1 MLTIFNLL
9 VFTTNEFIVIRYP
22 LHYRRYVRRKTVL
35 ATLSCCWVVSV
46 IMGLGLLV
54 PPSSPYLPTTDEKP
68 WHIDIATLSMLMIS
82 LLCFLVLAI
91 VVVCYAFILRTIR
104 QFKEENGTLNNE
116 DTRRVHRSSKKASYE
131 SAQVYFYVIGTVL
144 IVDLLFL
151 CPYSGI
157 QLVAFLHINHLIEI
171 THSST
176 LIRWWL
182 QVFIGVHS
190 VCQPL
195 CYFRMTE
202 FRRLACCLP
211 RMPWNRSRS
220 FSQLN
225 RSYAN
230 TRSVIRDEDLLE
242 PPESPLNSEPLLVKE
257 RISPALEISLS
268 DAWPRKKSTSF
279 RTISNGTQ
287 EQKKAVA
294 NNVQLEMDA
303 ISYGSKLSD
312 L

>member
-1 MLTIFNLL
+1 MP
-9 VFTTNEFIVIRYP
+9 VFRHFR
-22 LHYRRYVRRKTVL
+22 
-35 ATLSCCWVVSV
+35 
-46 IMGLGLLV
+46 
-54 PPSSPYLPTTDEKP
+54 
-68 WHIDIATLSMLMIS
+68 
-82 LLCFLVLAI
+82 LC
-91 VVVCYAFILRTIR
+91 
-104 QFKEENGTLNNE
+104 
-116 DTRRVHRSSKKASYE
+116 
-131 SAQVYFYVIGTVL
+131 
-144 IVDLLFL
+144 
-151 CPYSGI
+151 
-157 QLVAFLHINHLIEI
+157 FLHINHLIEI
-171 THSST
+171 THSQQLLMT
-176 LIRWWL
+176 IGGFK
-182 QVFIGVHS
+182 VFIGVHS